1 MTNLQQKMVGP
12 KPQSSDMNLHCFFK
26 GLLYK
31 PHDMKLANGVFF
43 CIKPPDLLT
52 SSPQGMVKSHKLY
65 ISTCFISVTNI
76 ILYFILYYI
85 LYIIYYIILYIIYY
99 M

>member
-1 MTNLQQKMVGP
+1 MTNLQQKMVAP

-31 PHDMKLANGVFF
+31 PHYMKLAHGVFF

-65 ISTCFISVTNI
+65 IYVCFISVINI
-76 ILYFILYYI
+76 LLYFIIFYYI
-85 LYIIYYIILYIIYY
+85 LYIILYIICYI
-99 M
+99 